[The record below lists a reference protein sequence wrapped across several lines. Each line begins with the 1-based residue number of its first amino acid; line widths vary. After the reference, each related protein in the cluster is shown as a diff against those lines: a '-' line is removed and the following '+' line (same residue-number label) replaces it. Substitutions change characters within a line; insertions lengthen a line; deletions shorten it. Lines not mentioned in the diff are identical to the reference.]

1 MTIIDIVHT
10 AYEDRPRLVATL
22 RSHRLREQALEEGFT
37 ATQNLETSWVESHG
51 QHGIPITPG
60 DEVRRRGQCRSTSVG
75 DYARVVDTDGAEVV
89 LALLATHRLA
99 RPDQPRGSGRN
110 QEGLWNLTNRS
121 SV

>member
-51 QHGIPITPG
+51 QHGIPMTPS

-75 DYARVVDTDGAEVV
+75 DYARVVDTDGAESFWRCY
-89 LALLATHRLA
+89 AHGWRLIDS
-99 RPDQPRGSGRN
+99 PDQINLVGQAAIRN
-110 QEGLWNLTNRS
+110 GYGI
-121 SV
+121 